1 LTFLVLEA
9 GFVVAFDRGLPTA
22 FVSFFAVAFFV
33 AAVFAFAAELEP
45 VKAFFA
51 GARLDAAVVFL
62 VGAAAFALPASVFLG
77 AAGFL
82 AVVALVATG
91 FFLVGAA
98 AAFVAG
104 LVAIL
109 EAGLEFSLEA
119 PTFALGVSLTLP
131 EGPLGKAKIP
141 FSAPVVIARFN

>member
-1 LTFLVLEA
+1 MSAMPLTRNVPE
-9 GFVVAFDRGLPTA
+9 VT
-22 FVSFFAVAFFV
+22 
-33 AAVFAFAAELEP
+33 
-45 VKAFFA
+45 FFA

-109 EAGLEFSLEA
+109 EAGLEF
-119 PTFALGVSLTLP
+119 
-131 EGPLGKAKIP
+131 
-141 FSAPVVIARFN
+141 